1 MGRTYETLQVSISA
15 WESVDLFIL
24 EAHDGWSGIAGLVPV
39 THARER
45 PWTSSADGMNN
56 ETYPD
61 EEAAEVFAPAVL
73 TFFSFVC
80 PSVYH
85 FGHSARAC
93 RSRHSRTAVIIVSHR
108 MTILFSERSEEH
120 APRRGSRP
128 TTSCP
133 ALPVPHPSDQH
144 PRTPR

>member
-93 RSRHSRTAVIIVSHR
+93 RSRHSRTARGGYHR
-108 MTILFSERSEEH
+108 LASNDTTLFRKIRGTRTSPWKSPNNILSSIARASSE
-120 APRRGSRP
+120 
-128 TTSCP
+128 
-133 ALPVPHPSDQH
+133 
-144 PRTPR
+144 